1 MQVLID
7 VSGEELV
14 NTVANFYFQT
24 RQKNCFFFSTG
35 SSFPIYEDTELY
47 QIVIRKTVV
56 FLKTKK
62 PVSQKQHRA
71 DGLVP

>member
-1 MQVLID
+1 MID

-14 NTVANFYFQT
+14 NTVANSIFKPARKT
-24 RQKNCFFFSTG
+24 VFFFSTG

-62 PVSQKQHRA
+62 PVSQKQHQA